1 MLSSPEIFLHL
12 PNSQVEGNQKGCGVC
27 SQNVESYLVLEF
39 LYKLKSDYKFF
50 KAIRK
55 TVLN

>member
-1 MLSSPEIFLHL
+1 MLSSPEIFLHF
-12 PNSQVEGNQKGCGVC
+12 PNSQVEGCGVC

-50 KAIRK
+50 KAIHK